1 MTSSHGQ
8 NYFFFFK
15 ENILDGVNVRCLS
28 ADSLNQIIQLIITQ
42 NVLLTIVSM
51 RFNTH
56 VHSIFLYPHP

>member
-42 NVLLTIVSM
+42 NVLLTFVS
-51 RFNTH
+51 
-56 VHSIFLYPHP
+56 IAY